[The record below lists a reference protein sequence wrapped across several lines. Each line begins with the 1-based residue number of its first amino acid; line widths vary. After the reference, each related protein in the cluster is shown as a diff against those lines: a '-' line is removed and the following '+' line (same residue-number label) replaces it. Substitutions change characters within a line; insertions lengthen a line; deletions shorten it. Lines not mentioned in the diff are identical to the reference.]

1 MKKICFDIGGSC
13 IKVIVFDENNQIIL
27 KEKIDHIGVMEV
39 RLDGQ
44 ELSEHKEKFKGVDM
58 IKGIPLIKCL
68 ENIANYISKMGEKVK
83 VGISVPGVVDAKNY
97 KILTQSAIFNV
108 DEDILGFFAK
118 QKLVDQVFIENDGKA
133 AAIGEMIYGQKNKIT
148 NAVLLALG
156 SGLGG
161 GIIINKKIYK
171 GSHLSSGEFSKTI
184 ANINDYESSY
194 ANLSVASLS
203 TTAICFR
210 YTMMT
215 GSDKVIN
222 GHEFMQLVEQKEP
235 TATALFENWM
245 KSLANF
251 LANLSILDPDKILI
265 GGGISANQTFM
276 NALKNEVD
284 NLDFRMLIKFNV
296 EACKLSNDAA
306 CYGML
311 ALIEKEY
318 IED

>member
-1 MKKICFDIGGSC
+1 MKKVCFDIGGSC
-13 IKVIVFDENNQIIL
+13 IKVIVFDEKNQIIL
-27 KEKIDHIGVMEV
+27 KEKIGHIGVMEV

-58 IKGIPLIKCL
+58 IKGIPLMMCL
-68 ENIANYISKMGEKVK
+68 INIASYINKMDEKVK
-83 VGISVPGVVDAKNY
+83 VGISVPGVVDAKKY

-118 QKLVDQVFIENDGKA
+118 QKLVDKVWIENDGKA
-133 AAIGEMIYGQKNKIT
+133 AAIGEMIYGQNNKIT
-148 NAVLLALG
+148 NAVVLALG

-184 ANINDYESSY
+184 ANINNYESSY
-194 ANLSVASLS
+194 ANLSVSSLS

-215 GSDKVIN
+215 GSEKVIN
-222 GHEFMQLVEQKEP
+222 GHEFMQLVEQNEP
-235 TATALFENWM
+235 TATSLFKNWM

-251 LANLSILDPDKILI
+251 LVNLSILDPDKILI

-318 IED
+318 IEE